1 MVFHIYRKS
10 STIAFDTTKTV
21 TIESSSVTERETHGG
36 CTRLTTISCEH
47 RTAHKVQGEPHLSL
61 SVNEIVYHW
70 FEYFRTLCTLHE
82 RC

>member
-21 TIESSSVTERETHGG
+21 TIESSSAVTERETYGG

-47 RTAHKVQGEPHLSL
+47 RTAHKVQGEPYLSL
-61 SVNEIVYHW
+61 SVNEIVYDW
-70 FEYFRTLCTLHE
+70 FKHFRTFMYFT
-82 RC
+82 